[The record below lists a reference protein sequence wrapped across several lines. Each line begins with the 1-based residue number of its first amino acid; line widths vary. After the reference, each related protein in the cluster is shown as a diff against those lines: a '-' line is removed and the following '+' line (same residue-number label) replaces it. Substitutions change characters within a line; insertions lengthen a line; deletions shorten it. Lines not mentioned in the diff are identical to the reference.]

1 MAQHRR
7 QGYSGLQIVLHWTIA
22 LMVLFQL
29 IFGESMGEVAEAI
42 EEGEVP
48 DPTELFL
55 ADAHYWVVIAI
66 LVLVALRIIVHRI
79 QGMPAPIG
87 EGRAVLAARI
97 VHGIF
102 YLLLVLVPVT
112 GLLAVYVNEEIG
124 EVHEIGKPLFIAFI
138 VIHALGALFHHFWL
152 KDRTLKRMFSPAP

>member
-1 MAQHRR
+1 MTQPVR
-7 QGYSGLQIVLHWTIA
+7 QGYSGLQILLHWTIA

-29 IFGESMGEVAEAI
+29 IFGESMGEVAEAL
-42 EEGEVP
+42 EDGEVP
-48 DPTELFL
+48 DPTEMLL
-55 ADAHYWVVIAI
+55 ADAHYWVGIAI
-66 LVLVALRIIVHRI
+66 LVLVGLRLIVRLF
-79 QGMPAPIG
+79 QGTPAPIG
-87 EGRAVLAARI
+87 EGRAVLAAKI

-102 YLLLVLVPVT
+102 YLLLVAVPVT

-152 KDRTLKRMFSPAP
+152 KDSTLRRMFVPAP